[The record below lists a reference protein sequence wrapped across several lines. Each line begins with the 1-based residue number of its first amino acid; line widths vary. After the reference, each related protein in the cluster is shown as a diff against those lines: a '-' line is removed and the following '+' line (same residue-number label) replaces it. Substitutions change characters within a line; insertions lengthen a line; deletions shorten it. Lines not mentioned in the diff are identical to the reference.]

1 MKTNIVETM
10 KNGTTANINSTIE
23 KTRSCLMQHLPTKTI
38 YIFWCGLEKVHFQTN
53 MISTVLITKNVI
65 FKSPNSLI
73 HFEKSYS
80 CYQHFLFFTIIFRI
94 SSNFSR
100 SLSFSGQFYLS
111 WTCQHWACL
120 IPVKWKK
127 LLHSLLQIC
136 YSRKLKY
143 SAFLTKHFAINFRE
157 FFVSYSPRNRQKFSI
172 SLTYWNQW
180 QTDFSLHLSFVLKY
194 IRILKFYMNF
204 CVSQFLQFGSNWK

>member
-1 MKTNIVETM
+1 MKTNIIETM

-53 MISTVLITKNVI
+53 MISTALITKNVI
-65 FKSPNSLI
+65 FKSLNSLI

-80 CYQHFLFFTIIFRI
+80 CYQNFLFFTIIFRI

-100 SLSFSGQFYLS
+100 SLFFLSPLLSFMDLPALGLFNSR
-111 WTCQHWACL
+111 
-120 IPVKWKK
+120 KWKK

-143 SAFLTKHFAINFRE
+143 SAFLTKHFAINFWE

-172 SLTYWNQW
+172 SLTSF
-180 QTDFSLHLSFVLKY
+180 FSDRLIFHCTYHSF
-194 IRILKFYMNF
+194 
-204 CVSQFLQFGSNWK
+204 

>member
-23 KTRSCLMQHLPTKTI
+23 KTRSCLMQHLSTKTI

-120 IPVKWKK
+120 IPENGKNYFI
-127 LLHSLLQIC
+127 HC
-136 YSRKLKY
+136 CR
-143 SAFLTKHFAINFRE
+143 FAIPENWNILLFWLKILLLISGNFL
-157 FFVSYSPRNRQKFSI
+157 YPI
-172 SLTYWNQW
+172 
-180 QTDFSLHLSFVLKY
+180 HLEIDKNLAF
-194 IRILKFYMNF
+194 R
-204 CVSQFLQFGSNWK
+204 